1 MKQCFCFLLLL
12 GIYSMGLSQT
22 KSGDIVG
29 VWLTNGKNPA
39 KIQIYQNGDKYYGKI
54 VSIKEPLDESG
65 KPKTDIK
72 NPDEKLRSN
81 PVLNLVMLK
90 DFIFDGKDEWS
101 KGHIY
106 DPASGKTYNCYI
118 KLQNWNT
125 MKVRGYIGVSLLGRT
140 EVWTRSF

>member
-12 GIYSMGLSQT
+12 GIYSAGVSQT
-22 KSGDIVG
+22 KSNDIVG

-54 VSIKEPLDESG
+54 ISIKEPLDESG

-106 DPASGKTYNCYI
+106 DPTSGKTYSSYI

-125 MKVRGYIGVSLLGRT
+125 MKVRGYVGVSLLGRT